1 MIAIHITEEQATIL
15 DGADQAQ
22 SDPIARQLRK
32 DCQAQANAIGKIV
45 EIHHPDGYIWDVREP
60 REGNA

>member
-1 MIAIHITEEQATIL
+1 MSAIYITEEQATIL

-22 SDPIARQLRK
+22 SDPIAQQLRK
-32 DCQAQANAIGKIV
+32 DCQAQANVMGKTV

-60 REGNA
+60 REGRK